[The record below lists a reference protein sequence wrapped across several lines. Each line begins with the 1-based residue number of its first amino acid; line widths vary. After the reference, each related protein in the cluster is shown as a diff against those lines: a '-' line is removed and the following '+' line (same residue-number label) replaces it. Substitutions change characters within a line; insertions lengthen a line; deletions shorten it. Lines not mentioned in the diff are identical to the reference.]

1 MIASCLRICPFARQ
15 ALPEP
20 LARAR
25 TEAGPMPNGG
35 GDAAWA
41 GPGRRPAGRAVAKP
55 ASPPLPESPLPSN
68 YVSHA
73 ATLDFC
79 PFFLPW
85 SLLTRTPLNAP
96 DPSFRPPVKVQSDS
110 GRARGCRSKVLLS
123 PPWLRLSPRT
133 PRRCAEPRAQSR
145 SRGGPRK
152 AAICDHVRRGRP
164 RPECGPLSYE
174 PKNHFLAENVRQR
187 VFCSSW

>member
-1 MIASCLRICPFARQ
+1 ML
-15 ALPEP
+15 
-20 LARAR
+20 
-25 TEAGPMPNGG
+25 NGG

-110 GRARGCRSKVLLS
+110 GTRSWMPLKSASVTPMASAVTADPTALCRA
-123 PPWLRLSPRT
+123 
-133 PRRCAEPRAQSR
+133 PRAVPESR
-145 SRGGPRK
+145 GPRK
-152 AAICDHVRRGRP
+152 AAICDHFRRGRP
-164 RPECGPLSYE
+164 RPACGPLSYE

>member
-1 MIASCLRICPFARQ
+1 MAGDPETKMIASCLCICPFARQ
-15 ALPEP
+15 TLPVP

-25 TEAGPMPNGG
+25 TEAGPMLNGG

-55 ASPPLPESPLPSN
+55 ASPPLPERPLPSN

-79 PFFLPW
+79 PFFLPL

-110 GRARGCRSKVLLS
+110 GTRSWMPLKSASVTPMASAVTADPTALCRA
-123 PPWLRLSPRT
+123 
-133 PRRCAEPRAQSR
+133 PRAVPE
-145 SRGGPRK
+145 SRGP
-152 AAICDHVRRGRP
+152 
-164 RPECGPLSYE
+164 PEGCHMRSFQTREAP
-174 PKNHFLAENVRQR
+174 A
-187 VFCSSW
+187 